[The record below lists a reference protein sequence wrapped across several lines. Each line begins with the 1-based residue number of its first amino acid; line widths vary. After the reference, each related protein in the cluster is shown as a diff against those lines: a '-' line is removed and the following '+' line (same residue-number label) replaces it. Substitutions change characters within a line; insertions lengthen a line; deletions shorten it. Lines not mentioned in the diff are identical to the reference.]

1 MDENFE
7 GFASPFVILC
17 PIVRFVAGLIVR
29 IIFYDFYEFC
39 CRMTSMY
46 RYRYRYGRLGLLFSL
61 SYELA
66 AVCGKKRLDILKKIG
81 VDFEK

>member
-39 CRMTSMY
+39 RMTSM
-46 RYRYRYGRLGLLFSL
+46 YRYRYGRLGLLFSL
-61 SYELA
+61 SYELV